1 MRPVPNLILS
11 LLLLALCG
19 LCAWQW
25 NRESRLRSLAAAQHD
40 EITAITTERD
50 ELQSRVKAADAEV
63 LRITASLAEQR
74 ASSVSKETH
83 AEILQANM
91 TLRDAANKQGT
102 MITEQN
108 ELLAKQNTA
117 MQQANES
124 IKKLSTARDDLAKRL
139 NEVTA
144 LYNKL
149 AKPPKQ

>member
-25 NRESRLRSLAAAQHD
+25 NRESRLRSLAAAQRD
-40 EITAITTERD
+40 EVTALTTERD
-50 ELQSRVKAADAEV
+50 ELQSRVKAADVEV
-63 LRITASLAEQR
+63 LRITASLAELR
-74 ASSVSKETH
+74 GNSVSKENH
-83 AEILQANM
+83 AQILKANT
-91 TLRDAANKQGT
+91 TLRDAASKQSM

-124 IKKLSTARDDLAKRL
+124 IKKLSAARDDLAKRL

-149 AKPPKQ
+149 PKPPKP